1 MAIGY
6 AEQRGTLIYIYD
18 QTGHQITSIS
28 ATGRYSGDGLK
39 AYTSDTVQVQKG
51 RLLYLYNEFVK
62 QTGIK
67 PSPFL

>member
-6 AEQRGTLIYIYD
+6 AEQRGTLIYVYD
-18 QTGHQITSIS
+18 QAGHQITSIS
-28 ATGRYSGDGLK
+28 AVGRYSSDGLK
-39 AYTSDTVQVQKG
+39 AYTTDTVQVQKG
-51 RLLYLYNEFVK
+51 RLLYLYDESGK